1 MLSPVPDNETETGKQ
16 SPPLEKPEA
25 KSPTRVKTQGPLILS
40 IGQLDGG
47 NEDEQNLSPPVGAPD
62 NVFTR
67 SRDSGADSS
76 SSVGSR
82 FNRMTLEQDIQERR
96 ESNPS
101 ALSKQSHFEVQKPG
115 EPILLLGD
123 LVLSV
128 DKGSSKNRSD
138 SKDDQKDLENPHS
151 SHHSMH
157 EMQLGYGEEEKN
169 SK

>member
-1 MLSPVPDNETETGKQ
+1 MKEQ
-16 SPPLEKPEA
+16 
-25 KSPTRVKTQGPLILS
+25 KS
-40 IGQLDGG
+40 
-47 NEDEQNLSPPVGAPD
+47 
-62 NVFTR
+62 
-67 SRDSGADSS
+67 
-76 SSVGSR
+76 
-82 FNRMTLEQDIQERR
+82 
-96 ESNPS
+96 
-101 ALSKQSHFEVQKPG
+101 G